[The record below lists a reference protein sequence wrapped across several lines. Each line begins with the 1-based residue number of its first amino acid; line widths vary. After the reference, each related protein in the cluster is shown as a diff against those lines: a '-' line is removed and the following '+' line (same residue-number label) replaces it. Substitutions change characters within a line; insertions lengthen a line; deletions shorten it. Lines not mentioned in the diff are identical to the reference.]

1 VREEGFR
8 YPGPKPQRKE
18 IAIVLL
24 ADAVE
29 AASRTLSEPTPER
42 IEELVKKIINNKF
55 IDGQL
60 DECELTLR
68 DLEIIGSV
76 FVRILSAIY
85 HTRVKYPEEKDEI
98 KNNKSPKKN
107 NRPEKKDKK
116 ENKTDSSSAE

>member
-1 VREEGFR
+1 M
-8 YPGPKPQRKE
+8 
-18 IAIVLL
+18 LL

-29 AASRTLSEPTPER
+29 AASRTLPEPTPER
-42 IEELVKKIINNKF
+42 IEELVKKLINNKF

-85 HTRVKYPEEKDEI
+85 HSRVKYPEEKNEV
-98 KNNKSPKKN
+98 KNNQPAKKN
-107 NRPEKKDKK
+107 NHTEKRNKK
-116 ENKTDSSSAE
+116 ENSADSHSAE